1 MRISVVTHF
10 REININSLIF
20 IFAVEVSFSSAARN
34 SNAFSQSVLFRVHEA
49 VNIVSDLVVIL
60 LLAALVKEFPS
71 KTELCDVWLISK

>member
-20 IFAVEVSFSSAARN
+20 IFAVEVSFTSAARN

-49 VNIVSDLVVIL
+49 VNIVSDWVVILVLAVIL
-60 LLAALVKEFPS
+60 LLAVIPFQ
-71 KTELCDVWLISK
+71 D